1 MSRLIVGV
9 DAGGTST
16 RAVVIEGT
24 EPIARAGGT
33 GTLMRSGKGL
43 ATATTIAET
52 VRRALAAAGH
62 LRAGLLVA
70 GVAGAGRE
78 AEREELRQGLR
89 GEGIA
94 ERVVVTSDTELAL
107 AAAFGRSAGI
117 LLTAGTGSMAVARD
131 PEGVVHRA
139 GGLGW
144 QMGDEGSGY
153 AIGRAALGAV
163 GRAADG
169 RGPATRL
176 TARLQAATRT
186 DSLDA
191 LVRWAATAGVPEV
204 AALAPEVLSAAEER
218 DTVAAEIVDQA
229 TGELTELVTRL
240 IPCFGAEPAGQVPV
254 ATNGGLLKPG
264 ISLYEAVMEKLRE
277 HARLAP
283 RDTLLEPALG
293 AIHFASD

>member
-1 MSRLIVGV
+1 MSLLIVGV

-16 RAVVIEGT
+16 RAAVIEGT
-24 EPIARAGGT
+24 ETVARAGGA
-33 GTLMRSGKGL
+33 GAVMRSGKGL
-43 ATATTIAET
+43 AAATTIAET

-62 LRAGLLVA
+62 LRAGVLVA

-78 AEREELRQGLR
+78 AEREELRQALR

-94 ERVVVTSDTELAL
+94 DRVVVVGDTELAL
-107 AAAFGRSAGI
+107 AAAFGGSAGI

-131 PEGVVHRA
+131 PAGVVHRA

-169 RGPATRL
+169 RGPATGL

-186 DSLDA
+186 DSLDG

-204 AALAPEVLSAAEER
+204 ASLAPEVLTTAEER
-218 DTVAAEIVDQA
+218 DPVAAEIVNQA
-229 TGELTELVTRL
+229 AQELTGLVIRL
-240 IPCFGAEPAGQVPV
+240 IPHFGGSAAGTVPV

-264 ISLYEAVMEKLRE
+264 ISLYHLVMQRLLEDS
-277 HARLAP
+277 RLAP

-293 AIHFASD
+293 AVHFASG

>member
-1 MSRLIVGV
+1 MSRIIVGV
-9 DAGGTST
+9 DVGGTST
-16 RAVVIEGT
+16 RAAVIDGT
-24 EPIARAGGT
+24 ETVARAGGT
-33 GTLMRSGKGL
+33 GAVMRTGKGL
-43 ATATTIAET
+43 AAATTIAET

-78 AEREELRQGLR
+78 SEREELRQALR

-94 ERVVVTSDTELAL
+94 ERVIVTGDTELAL
-107 AAAFGRSAGI
+107 AAAFGRSPGI

-131 PEGVVHRA
+131 PAGALHRA

-153 AIGRAALGAV
+153 AIGQAALKAA

-169 RGPATRL
+169 GGPATALTPRL
-176 TARLQAATRT
+176 LAAART
-186 DSLDA
+186 DSLEG

-204 AALAPEVLSAAEER
+204 AGLAPEVLAAAEAQ
-218 DTVAAEIVDQA
+218 DPIAAEIVSQA
-229 TGELTELVTRL
+229 ARDLTELVVRL
-240 IPCFGAEPAGQVPV
+240 IPHFGAAPAGTVAV

-264 ISLYEAVMEKLRE
+264 ISLYHAVMELLRQ
-277 HARLAP
+277 HPRLAP

-293 AIHFASD
+293 AVHFASD

>member
-1 MSRLIVGV
+1 MSRLVVGV
-9 DAGGTST
+9 DTGGTST
-16 RAVVIEGT
+16 RVAVIEDGQAV
-24 EPIARAGGT
+24 ARAGGA
-33 GTLMRSGKGL
+33 GTVMRSGKGL

-52 VRRALAAAGH
+52 VRRALG
-62 LRAGLLVA
+62 RAGRLRTDVLVV

-78 AEREELRQGLR
+78 AEREELRQAIR

-94 ERVVVTSDTELAL
+94 DRVIVTSDTELAL
-107 AAAFGRSAGI
+107 AAAFGNSEGI

-131 PEGVVHRA
+131 HGGVVHRS

-153 AIGRAALGAV
+153 AIGRAGLCAV

-169 RGPATRL
+169 RGAATLL
-176 TARLQAATRT
+176 TERLQAATRG

-204 AALAPEVLSAAEER
+204 AGLAPEVLTTAEEG
-218 DTVAAEIVDQA
+218 DAVAAAIVDHA
-229 TGELTELVTRL
+229 ATELVNLVLHLMPHFRDQ
-240 IPCFGAEPAGQVPV
+240 PASRIAV
-254 ATNGGLLKPG
+254 AANGGLLQPG
-264 ISLYEAVMEKLRE
+264 VSLFHAVTE
-277 HARLAP
+277 RLADEP
-283 RDTLLEPALG
+283 RLELRTDLLEPALG